1 MAIKLNENT
10 LKGMVMEAV
19 QKLLED
25 EAGVTI
31 EQVPDWAINYLFNG
45 DASGLEE
52 EEIQMVDQWEKQML
66 ESGYDLGLM
75 EPVSNEPYFSHYPA
89 FGKGCMVYDIAIR
102 EKSM

>member
-10 LKGMVMEAV
+10 LKSMVMEAV

-31 EQVPDWAINYLFNG
+31 EQVPDWAMNYLFNG

-66 ESGYDLGLM
+66 ES
-75 EPVSNEPYFSHYPA
+75 
-89 FGKGCMVYDIAIR
+89 
-102 EKSM
+102 